1 MRSCDGDTH
10 ECDTVENYNSA
21 GFEHATMCVA
31 SYTYW
36 GVKLSFISYNILNV
50 RVVGTSVVLPVK
62 VKMIAATC
70 RSSTIVVMNNELH
83 TLMILGS

>member
-1 MRSCDGDTH
+1 M
-10 ECDTVENYNSA
+10 
-21 GFEHATMCVA
+21 
-31 SYTYW
+31 
-36 GVKLSFISYNILNV
+36 KLSFISYVLNV
-50 RVVGTSVVLPVK
+50 RVAGTSVVLPVK